1 MTFLDQKQSVIK
13 LTEAMGG
20 KEKFAYINIPK
31 SSIVSLSKNSENSF
45 PNFFAKNVIN
55 SLKNNDSRIMKA
67 ISHSLVPDI
76 KENKHYKIGLH
87 KNNEYYYSNVFEYY
101 YMNDRENYNSII
113 DFYIRNTPSV
123 IVTFHDKKLVTKAFG
138 SSVHAIT
145 VPFNNYY
152 SKIDDVYAQLS
163 EFDGG
168 AYYCLLDCGVFGLG
182 ILPKVWKN
190 LNMSVIDLGKTL
202 SLIKGSH
209 SSNHEK
215 ERVSSTKNVR

>member
-1 MTFLDQKQSVIK
+1 MTFLDQKQSIIK
-13 LTEAMGG
+13 LTEAMGK
-20 KEKFAYINIPK
+20 KEKFAYVNIPK
-31 SSIVSLSKNSENSF
+31 SSIISLSRNSENSF
-45 PNFFAKNVIN
+45 PNFFAKNVIT
-55 SLKNNDSRIMKA
+55 SLKTNDSRVMKA

-87 KNNEYYYSNVFEYY
+87 KNSEYLYSNVFEYY
-101 YMNDRENYNSII
+101 YMNERDNYNSMI

-123 IVTFHDKKLVTKAFG
+123 IVTFHDKKLITKAFG

-145 VPFNNYY
+145 VPYNNYY
-152 SKIDDVYAQLS
+152 AKVDDVYAQLS
-163 EFDGG
+163 EFEGG

-182 ILPKVWKN
+182 IFPKVWKN

-209 SSNHEK
+209 SASYEK
-215 ERVSSTKNVR
+215 ERVQSR